1 MPPRR
6 AISRICNF
14 SRRRMRSREHC
25 DFIGEAGIRDGVLP
39 RYAGRGGDPGSARTA
54 PQTDEDDG
62 RERGLVGTPIAL
74 GLMFVGMFFIPLVYT
89 FTSRLDGAD
98 YRLPREAR
106 ESAGGVGM
114 IILAMAVWLFWRSH
128 ADLGRNWSPSLELRE
143 GHELVTEGVYRS
155 VRHPMYAS
163 MWLWGVA
170 QALLLQNW
178 IAGWVSL
185 VMFMPLYMLR
195 VPREERMMLDEFGE
209 EYRAYMDRTGRV
221 IPRLGG

>member
-1 MPPRR
+1 VENIEGLSVKR
-6 AISRICNF
+6 AFGMVYFLGMLAEVVIRVSHEQ
-14 SRRRMRSREHC
+14 RRR
-25 DFIGEAGIRDGVLP
+25 
-39 RYAGRGGDPGSARTA
+39 
-54 PQTDEDDG
+54 QTRMKVESVAWS
-62 RERGLVGTPIAL
+62 ERPLL

-89 FTSRLDGAD
+89 FTSQLDGAD

-106 ESAGGVGM
+106 ESAGGVGI

-143 GHELVTEGVYRS
+143 RHELVKEGVYRS

-178 IAGWVSL
+178 IAG
-185 VMFMPLYMLR
+185 
-195 VPREERMMLDEFGE
+195 
-209 EYRAYMDRTGRV
+209 
-221 IPRLGG
+221 

>member
-1 MPPRR
+1 MGRTT
-6 AISRICNF
+6 AC
-14 SRRRMRSREHC
+14 REKP
-25 DFIGEAGIRDGVLP
+25 ENR
-39 RYAGRGGDPGSARTA
+39 
-54 PQTDEDDG
+54 
-62 RERGLVGTPIAL
+62 LVGI
-74 GLMFVGMFFIPLVYT
+74 
-89 FTSRLDGAD
+89 
-98 YRLPREAR
+98 
-106 ESAGGVGM
+106 

-143 GHELVTEGVYRS
+143 GHELVTEGVYRL

-185 VMFMPLYMLR
+185 VMFMPLYLLR

-209 EYRAYMDRTGRV
+209 EYRAYMNHTGRV
-221 IPRLGG
+221 IPRLRG

>member
-1 MPPRR
+1 VKR
-6 AISRICNF
+6 AFGMVYFLGMLAELVIRVPHEQ
-14 SRRRMRSREHC
+14 RRR
-25 DFIGEAGIRDGVLP
+25 
-39 RYAGRGGDPGSARTA
+39 
-54 PQTDEDDG
+54 QTRMKVESVDWS
-62 RERGLVGTPIAL
+62 ERPLL

-89 FTSRLDGAD
+89 FTSQLDGAD

-106 ESAGGVGM
+106 ESAGGVGI

-143 GHELVTEGVYRS
+143 RHELVTEGVYRS

-185 VMFMPLYMLR
+185 VMFMPLYLLR

-209 EYRAYMDRTGRV
+209 EYRAYMNHTGRV

>member
-1 MPPRR
+1 VKR
-6 AISRICNF
+6 AFGMVYFLGMLAEVVIRVPHEQ
-14 SRRRMRSREHC
+14 RRRQTRMKLERVDWSERPLL
-25 DFIGEAGIRDGVLP
+25 VL
-39 RYAGRGGDPGSARTA
+39 
-54 PQTDEDDG
+54 
-62 RERGLVGTPIAL
+62 I
-74 GLMFVGMFFIPLVYT
+74 VGMFFIPLVYT

-185 VMFMPLYMLR
+185 VMFMPLYLLR

-209 EYRAYMDRTGRV
+209 EYRAYMNRTGRV
-221 IPRLGG
+221 IPVLEVGSGW